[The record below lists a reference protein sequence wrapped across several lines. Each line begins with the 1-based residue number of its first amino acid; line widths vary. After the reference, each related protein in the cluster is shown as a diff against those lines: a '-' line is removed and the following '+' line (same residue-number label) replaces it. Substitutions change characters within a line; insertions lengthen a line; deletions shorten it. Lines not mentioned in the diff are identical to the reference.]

1 MTRCVLNLNPTP
13 ANVSDADEA
22 PNVLPVLSSS
32 ATNINSRKL
41 MQVPWDHSGKHP
53 GNRPFWSLLTNTV
66 DIAWSYLFRR
76 VEIDH
81 EPTHE
86 GGLVYA
92 SIHINGLVDPLA
104 IMKSQSR
111 RIISIGRHD
120 IMTMPVIGWLT
131 RRMGS
136 QPVIRKAEIEG
147 GFADKEL
154 ATKIYQRS
162 MLTMANCIAS
172 GHAAI
177 VMPEGKS
184 HQDSHLHALRT
195 GPLRFTL
202 NAASIAHHRGLD
214 NPMIQPVGLH
224 YRCHHWFRTDIYVEF
239 GEPLIIPLVGEE
251 ETHRRVSEGE
261 WIEPPAEHVIPLK
274 EELFDK
280 LSPITPDAPDWETYR
295 AWHLLGHRRANQDGS
310 RLSSYKEEVLAAR
323 EVRDSSPTDS
333 VLNKAREVAQIL
345 HSHDLDSRSLDS
357 EGRIKRESSFF
368 SAILGSLLMLLSSPI
383 SIPSTGLQAFIG
395 WYVGDRTDEGV
406 DARTTHHMIGA
417 VFSPLLMWPL
427 ISFIAGIFVVGLEPV
442 LLAFVIL
449 SLPVFHISNLV
460 FLRGYDLWVD
470 YGDAKR
476 RNSLANSEEGRR
488 LEEVTTQIDSELVVL
503 K

>member
-1 MTRCVLNLNPTP
+1 
-13 ANVSDADEA
+13 
-22 PNVLPVLSSS
+22 
-32 ATNINSRKL
+32 
-41 MQVPWDHSGKHP
+41 
-53 GNRPFWSLLTNTV
+53 
-66 DIAWSYLFRR
+66 
-76 VEIDH
+76 
-81 EPTHE
+81 
-86 GGLVYA
+86 
-92 SIHINGLVDPLA
+92 
-104 IMKSQSR
+104 
-111 RIISIGRHD
+111 
-120 IMTMPVIGWLT
+120 
-131 RRMGS
+131 
-136 QPVIRKAEIEG
+136 
-147 GFADKEL
+147 
-154 ATKIYQRS
+154 
-162 MLTMANCIAS
+162 
-172 GHAAI
+172 
-177 VMPEGKS
+177 
-184 HQDSHLHALRT
+184 
-195 GPLRFTL
+195 
-202 NAASIAHHRGLD
+202 
-214 NPMIQPVGLH
+214 MIQPVGLH

-280 LSPITPDAPDWETYR
+280 LSHITPDAPDWETYR

-333 VLNKAREVAQIL
+333 VLNKAREAAQIL

-357 EGRIKRESSFF
+357 EGRIKRESSFV
-368 SAILGSLLMLLSSPI
+368 SAILGSLLMILSSPI

-427 ISFIAGIFVVGLEPV
+427 ISFISGAFVFGLEPI

-460 FLRGYDLWVD
+460 FLRGYDLWID